1 MLMIMKRRLL
11 LLLAVLLTLPVWVLA
26 ARAGADGPDA
36 TAVLRDATGRAVA
49 AVSLDTQ
56 GDGSVRVQ
64 VLASRLSAGYHGFHV
79 HAVGVC
85 DPNAV
90 DPATGQVNPF
100 ISAGG
105 HFDSAGRGHGQ
116 HSGDLPS
123 LLAGADGAAAASER
137 TDRFDVA
144 ELFDADGSAVIIH
157 VLPDNFAHI
166 PTRYSHP
173 ADETGTTGPD
183 AATLRT
189 GDAGGRF
196 ACGVVRQG

>member
-1 MLMIMKRRLL
+1 MLMILKRRFLL
-11 LLLAVLLTLPVWVLA
+11 ILVGLLAVPVWLSSS
-26 ARAGADGPDA
+26 AGADGADA
-36 TAVLRDATGRAVA
+36 TAVLRDTAGRTVAVL
-49 AVSLDTQ
+49 SLDAQ
-56 GDGSVRVQ
+56 PDGSVRVQ
-64 VLASRLSAGYHGFHV
+64 VAASRLSAGFHGFHV

-85 DPNAV
+85 DPNAI

-105 HFDSAGRGHGQ
+105 HFDPAGRGHGQ

-123 LLAGADGAAAASER
+123 LLAGRDGVAAASLR
-137 TDRFDVA
+137 SDRFRVA
-144 ELFDADGSAVIIH
+144 DLFDADGSAIIIH
-157 VLPDNFAHI
+157 ALADNFAHI

-196 ACGVVRQG
+196 ACGVVRRG

>member
-1 MLMIMKRRLL
+1 MLMVLKRRLL
-11 LLLAVLLTLPVWVLA
+11 LVLVGLLTIVVWLA
-26 ARAGADGPDA
+26 SGAVADRPDA
-36 TAVLRDATGRAVA
+36 TAVLRDATGRTVA
-49 AVSLDTQ
+49 SVSLATQ
-56 GDGSVRVQ
+56 ADGSVRVQ
-64 VLASRLSAGYHGFHV
+64 VLASRLAAGFHGFHV
-79 HAVGVC
+79 HAVGLC

-105 HFDSAGRGHGQ
+105 HFDPAGRGHGQ

-123 LLAGADGAAAASER
+123 LLAGADGVGGATVRA
-137 TDRFDVA
+137 DRFDVA
-144 ELFDADGSAVIIH
+144 ELFDGDGSAIIIH
-157 VLPDNFAHI
+157 ALPDNFAHI

-196 ACGVVRQG
+196 ACGVVRRG